1 MSYDKRFGNI
11 EAIFYA
17 LEGRFCLE
25 RIKQVIVS
33 GIRWYPISNGNT
45 VSTIFVRHLYRLIFI
60 DSDSRCVKAR
70 R

>member
-33 GIRWYPISNGNT
+33 GIRFQTGIP
-45 VSTIFVRHLYRLIFI
+45 YRPFSFGIFI
-60 DSDSRCVKAR
+60 D
-70 R
+70 

>member
-25 RIKQVIVS
+25 CIKQRNRNVV
-33 GIRWYPISNGNT
+33 GIRFQTGIPYRPFSFGVN
-45 VSTIFVRHLYRLIFI
+45 LYRLIFI
-60 DSDSRCVKAR
+60 DSDGRYVKAR
-70 R
+70 G

>member
-25 RIKQVIVS
+25 CIKQVIVT
-33 GIRWYPISNGNT
+33 WL
-45 VSTIFVRHLYRLIFI
+45 VSTIFVRG
-60 DSDSRCVKAR
+60 
-70 R
+70 